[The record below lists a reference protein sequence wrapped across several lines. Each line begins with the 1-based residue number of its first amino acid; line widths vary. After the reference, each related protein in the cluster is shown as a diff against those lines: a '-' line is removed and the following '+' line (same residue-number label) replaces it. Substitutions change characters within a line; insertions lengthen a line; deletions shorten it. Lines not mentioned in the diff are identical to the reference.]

1 MKVKCC
7 LCGKLLKEMG
17 ALLFSPPYPVIE
29 VENCRYNSWRPDAI
43 VPVTKFHICKPCYK
57 KLYDFMINIAVGRM
71 DWPVKN
77 ESKKHRNNL

>member
-17 ALLFSPPYPVIE
+17 ALLFSPPYPGVE
-29 VENCRYNSWRPDAI
+29 VENYRRKSWQPDAI

-57 KLYDFMINIAVGRM
+57 KLYKFIVDIAVGRTK
-71 DWPVKN
+71 WPVRK
-77 ESKKHRNNL
+77 